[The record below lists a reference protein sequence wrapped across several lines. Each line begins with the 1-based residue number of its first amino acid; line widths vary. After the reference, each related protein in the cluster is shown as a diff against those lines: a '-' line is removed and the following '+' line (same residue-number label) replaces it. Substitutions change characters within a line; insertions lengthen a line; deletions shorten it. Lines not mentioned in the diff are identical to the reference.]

1 MKIRTH
7 LIFKFLMLIG
17 VLICTGQSSFSQCK
31 AKQIMKACK
40 PNIKAPF
47 KYDSYA
53 ISDFTFTDKE
63 KNVEVQ
69 FTAFQGVKY
78 KIVFC
83 TSGFEEPLKL
93 DIWDKSNKVKKNR
106 NKVYDNDQGIDN
118 NFWSF
123 EPTKSGNYFI
133 EYTVP
138 VSNNPGVVKEGC
150 VIMLISFVETSASN
164 ND

>member
-1 MKIRTH
+1 
-7 LIFKFLMLIG
+7 
-17 VLICTGQSSFSQCK
+17 
-31 AKQIMKACK
+31 MKACK

-53 ISDFTFTDKE
+53 ISDFVFGDKE
-63 KNVEVQ
+63 KKVEVQ

-93 DIWDKSNKVKKNR
+93 DIWDKSNKIKKNR
-106 NKVYDNDQGIDN
+106 NKIYDTNQGIDN

-123 EPTKSGNYFI
+123 EPPKSGNYFI

-138 VSNNPGVVKEGC
+138 VSSTPGMSKQGC

>member
-1 MKIRTH
+1 MQKRNIFFKI
-7 LIFKFLMLIG
+7 LIVIG
-17 VLICTGQSSFSQCK
+17 AFICIGHSSFSQCK

-53 ISDFTFTDKE
+53 ISDFTFGDKE
-63 KNVEVQ
+63 KKIEVQ

-83 TSGFEEPLKL
+83 SSGFEEPLKL
-93 DIWDKSNKVKKNR
+93 DIWDKSNRIKKNR
-106 NKVYDNDQGIDN
+106 NKIYDNNQGIDN

-123 EPTKSGNYFI
+123 EPSKSGNYFI

-138 VSNNPGVVKEGC
+138 VSSTPGMVKQGC

>member
-1 MKIRTH
+1 MKKNK
-7 LIFKFLMLIG
+7 LVAVIFIMIG
-17 VLICTGQSSFSQCK
+17 AFICTSHYSFAQLCK

-53 ISDFTFTDKE
+53 ISDFTFGNKE
-63 KNVEVQ
+63 QKVEVQ

-78 KIVFC
+78 KLIFC
-83 TSGFEEPLKL
+83 TSGFEEPLKM
-93 DIWDKSNKVKKNR
+93 DIYDKSNKIKKGR
-106 NKVYDNDQGIDN
+106 NKVFANEQGIDN
-118 NFWSF
+118 NFLSF

-138 VSNNPGVVKEGC
+138 VSSTPGMAKNGC
-150 VIMLISFVETSASN
+150 VIMLISFADTPSPN
-164 ND
+164 K

>member
-1 MKIRTH
+1 MKKKH
-7 LIFKFLMLIG
+7 FLYKLLLVIG
-17 VLICTGQSSFSQCK
+17 AFICIGHSSFSQCK

-53 ISDFTFTDKE
+53 ISDFTFADKE
-63 KNVEVQ
+63 KKVEVQ
-69 FTAFQGVKY
+69 FTAFAGVKY

-83 TSGFEEPLKL
+83 TSGFEEPLQL
-93 DIWDKSNKVKKNR
+93 NIWDKSNKVKNNR
-106 NKVYDNDQGIDN
+106 HKVYDNDQGIDN

-138 VSNNPGVVKEGC
+138 VSNTPGVVKEGC
-150 VIMLISFVETSASN
+150 VIMLISFVESSASN

>member
-1 MKIRTH
+1 MNKKTVLFRCLLVIS
-7 LIFKFLMLIG
+7 IFIYA
-17 VLICTGQSSFSQCK
+17 GQTSFSQCK

-53 ISDFTFTDKE
+53 ISDFTFGDKE
-63 KNVEVQ
+63 KKVEVQ

-83 TSGFEEPLKL
+83 TSGFEEPLQL
-93 DIWDKSNKVKKNR
+93 NIWDKSNKIKKNR
-106 NKVYDNDQGIDN
+106 NKIYDNSQGIDN

-123 EPTKSGNYFI
+123 EPAKSGNYFI

-138 VSNNPGVVKEGC
+138 VSATPGMVKQGC